1 MRLRSM
7 MTMAFA
13 CAASAAALAAAGPA
27 TANAAAASGTS
38 GGAPGDAAPPL
49 LVRPHSGASY
59 QWGVATP
66 VPGLAALD
74 DNGTGQLSA
83 VSCAAGGTCSA
94 GGFYTDGST
103 KLTQAFVV
111 GESGGTWKAAQG
123 LLSVATGLNTGGSA
137 GIAAVSCPAA
147 GNCGATGFFQSG
159 GATHPFVAAE
169 SGSVWAG
176 APAVPGTGTDASG
189 SLAESCPVPQRC
201 SIGGYVPAG
210 SGREVGLL
218 AHPPPPRDWDAALP
232 LPGTL
237 GDLAPAGSVAKVV
250 SISCRSV
257 GNCSAGGFYT
267 DRHDDLQAFVVDE
280 KNGHW
285 HPAQE
290 VAARLNVKGHA
301 EIPDV
306 SCHSAGNCAAV
317 GYYAPAV
324 MQTRPFIVTS
334 RNGSW
339 GPAIT
344 PARIAALDTGHASQL
359 TAVSCGPAGAAGNC
373 TAGGTY
379 DRATDASQQAFTV
392 TELNGTWGTA
402 RTVPGLDAWNTGR
415 DATLATVSCV
425 SPGNCSAAGSFE
437 QTGVIS
443 QVWVASQHNGSWGV
457 AGTVSQLVN
466 LNVGGSSDVTGLS
479 CASAGSCGIVGYYY
493 AGPDDQQAFVAK
505 GSIAVPT
512 SAALTLSTATVAHSH
527 EQSEKFSVT
536 TKSAN
541 GIPSTGPVAIRAG
554 STTVCTITLS
564 DGAGSCRPTAS
575 RLKPGTYAVVAVLGP
590 TQIYMSATSPAKV
603 LKVKK

>member
-83 VSCAAGGTCSA
+83 VSCAAAGACSA

-111 GESGGTWKAAQG
+111 GEAGGTWKAAQG

-137 GIAAVSCPAA
+137 GVAAVSCAAA

-169 SGSVWAG
+169 SGSVWDG
-176 APAVPGTGTDASG
+176 AIAVPGTGTDDSG

-210 SGREVGLL
+210 SGREVGFLDGQL
-218 AHPPPPRDWDAALP
+218 PSRDWDAALP

-237 GDLAPAGSVAKVV
+237 GDLAPADSAAK
-250 SISCRSV
+250 
-257 GNCSAGGFYT
+257 
-267 DRHDDLQAFVVDE
+267 
-280 KNGHW
+280 
-285 HPAQE
+285 
-290 VAARLNVKGHA
+290 
-301 EIPDV
+301 
-306 SCHSAGNCAAV
+306 
-317 GYYAPAV
+317 
-324 MQTRPFIVTS
+324 
-334 RNGSW
+334 
-339 GPAIT
+339 
-344 PARIAALDTGHASQL
+344 
-359 TAVSCGPAGAAGNC
+359 
-373 TAGGTY
+373 
-379 DRATDASQQAFTV
+379 
-392 TELNGTWGTA
+392 
-402 RTVPGLDAWNTGR
+402 
-415 DATLATVSCV
+415 DATLAVVSCV
-425 SPGNCSAAGSFE
+425 SAGNCSAAGSFE
-437 QTGVIS
+437 QIGDIS

-466 LNVGGSSDVTGLS
+466 LNVGGISDVTGLS
-479 CASAGSCGIVGYYY
+479 CAAG
-493 AGPDDQQAFVAK
+493 
-505 GSIAVPT
+505 
-512 SAALTLSTATVAHSH
+512 
-527 EQSEKFSVT
+527 
-536 TKSAN
+536 
-541 GIPSTGPVAIRAG
+541 
-554 STTVCTITLS
+554 
-564 DGAGSCRPTAS
+564 
-575 RLKPGTYAVVAVLGP
+575 
-590 TQIYMSATSPAKV
+590 
-603 LKVKK
+603 

>member
-1 MRLRSM
+1 MRLRSV
-7 MTMAFA
+7 MTMALA

-27 TANAAAASGTS
+27 AASS
-38 GGAPGDAAPPL
+38 GAARPL
-49 LVRPHSGASY
+49 LVRPQSGASY
-59 QWGVATP
+59 EWGVATP
-66 VPGLAALD
+66 VPGLATLD

-83 VSCAAGGTCSA
+83 VSCAAAGTCSA

-111 GESGGTWKAAQG
+111 GEAGGTWKAAQG

-137 GIAAVSCPAA
+137 GIAAVSCAAA

-169 SGSVWAG
+169 SGSVWDG
-176 APAVPGTGTDASG
+176 AIAVPGTGTDDSG

-210 SGREVGLL
+210 SGREVGFLDDQL
-218 AHPPPPRDWDAALP
+218 PSRDWDAALP

-267 DRHDDLQAFVVDE
+267 DKHDDLQAFVVDE

-285 HPAQE
+285 HAAQE

-301 EIPDV
+301 EITDV

-334 RNGSW
+334 KNGSW
-339 GPAIT
+339 GPAIA
-344 PARIAALDTGHASQL
+344 PAGIAALDTGHASRL
-359 TAVSCGPAGAAGNC
+359 TAVSCGPAGAVGNC

-379 DRATDASQQAFTV
+379 GRAKDASQQAFTV
-392 TELNGTWGTA
+392 TELNGKWGTA

-415 DATLATVSCV
+415 DATLAAVSCV
-425 SPGNCSAAGSFE
+425 SAGNCSAAGSFE
-437 QTGVIS
+437 QIGDIA

-466 LNVGGSSDVTGLS
+466 LNVGGISDVTGLS

-575 RLKPGTYAVVAVLGP
+575 RLKPGTYAIVAVLGP